1 MDGLKKAEKDS
12 EISKDEHRD
21 QGEDVQKLTDSF
33 IGKIDNAFRHKER
46 EIMQVSRRSLKPE
59 PRGPNH
65 VAVIMDG
72 NGRWAKARG
81 LPRTEGHRRSA
92 KAVRAAVAGAAR
104 LGIPYLTLF
113 GFSSENWKRPKS
125 EVGDLMGLL
134 RLYLKSEICE
144 LDKRGV
150 RFRVIGDRSAL
161 KPDIQ
166 DLILDAERQTA
177 ENVALTLTLALN
189 YGGRM
194 EIVDAVRTLAEAAR
208 RGELKPDDITEDLFD
223 DHLYMADIPDPDLT
237 VPAAN
242 SRSAISCFGN
252 TLHGF
257 LFLDIFWPDFVNG
270 PWPGRRSFSGTRPP
284 IWRRRR
290 LVAVLS
296 DEADK
301 PADWRLEP
309 RFAARR
315 EKDFSRLGV
324 RMISAFVIA
333 HVVIAATYFGE
344 PYFFLMIAGARRS
357 GDGMGRARRRVHGGL
372 DSGDRL
378 RFGGFLAYAAGRD
391 IPSLSLS
398 SSRRCFPSAA
408 PMKAS
413 AAGWRPA
420 LFALGCLVPCS
431 FG

>member
-1 MDGLKKAEKDS
+1 MTA
-12 EISKDEHRD
+12 
-21 QGEDVQKLTDSF
+21 
-33 IGKIDNAFRHKER
+33 A
-46 EIMQVSRRSLKPE
+46 SLKPE
-59 PRGPNH
+59 PPRGPNH

-81 LPRTEGHRRSA
+81 LPRTEGHRRGA

-208 RGELKPDDITEDLFD
+208 RGELNPDDITEDLFD
-223 DHLYMADIPDPDLT
+223 DHLYMADIPDPDLLIRT
-237 VPAAN
+237 GGEQRISNFLLWQAAY
-242 SRSAISCFGN
+242 
-252 TLHGF
+252 TEF
-257 LFLDIFWPDFVNG
+257 LFLDIFWPDFRERTLAEAVDHFQ
-270 PWPGRRSFSGTRPP
+270 GR
-284 IWRRRR
+284 
-290 LVAVLS
+290 
-296 DEADK
+296 
-301 PADWRLEP
+301 
-309 RFAARR
+309 
-315 EKDFSRLGV
+315 
-324 RMISAFVIA
+324 
-333 HVVIAATYFGE
+333 
-344 PYFFLMIAGARRS
+344 
-357 GDGMGRARRRVHGGL
+357 
-372 DSGDRL
+372 DR
-378 RFGGFLAYAAGRD
+378 RFGAVGA
-391 IPSLSLS
+391 
-398 SSRRCFPSAA
+398 
-408 PMKAS
+408 
-413 AAGWRPA
+413 
-420 LFALGCLVPCS
+420 
-431 FG
+431 